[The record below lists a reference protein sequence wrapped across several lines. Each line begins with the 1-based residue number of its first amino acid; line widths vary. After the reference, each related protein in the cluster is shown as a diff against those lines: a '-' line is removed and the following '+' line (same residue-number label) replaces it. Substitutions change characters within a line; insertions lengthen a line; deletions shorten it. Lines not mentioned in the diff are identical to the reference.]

1 MDELRQRS
9 FPETTVGAI
18 CEMTIN
24 HLRRLLYKFN
34 RFLGDVNAVKRG
46 RIVKRSENRIIG
58 RLAGKVL
65 RRLWR

>member
-1 MDELRQRS
+1 
-9 FPETTVGAI
+9 
-18 CEMTIN
+18 MTIS

-46 RIVKRSENRIIG
+46 RIRQRAGNRVIG
-58 RLAGKVL
+58 RIAGRML